1 MKKHLSLLLL
11 LAAAATVVRA
21 GLTKDIEYANVDG
34 VSLRLDAY
42 VPDGPGPFPAVI
54 MVHGGG
60 WNSGDKESKGLMG
73 PMNEPLSR
81 AGFAWFQINY
91 RLAPKYRYPA
101 CFDDVQA
108 AIRWIKAH
116 TAEYHVDPD
125 RLALAGESAG
135 GHLVDL
141 AAARADKATHVNAV
155 VSFYGVYDLVAQAKA
170 KGAGGNLGMLFGISE
185 LNDRTEPILRAAS
198 AATYLKPGLPPFL
211 LVHGDVDPKVPHE
224 LDVDFQAKLRALGGS
239 ADLITIKGGG
249 HGMLGWAKVAPGY
262 QDQVVAWLKKTLGP
276 PSVYA
281 TYPGTEG
288 KPINLWPEG
297 IPGYRQDG
305 PAESVVD
312 GRVYHVRHPT
322 LIAYLPPP
330 GTACGTAI
338 IDAPGGGY
346 VRLPAEKGEG
356 AEPRW
361 LNHLGITVFV
371 LTYRFGDDAPS
382 APLQDVL
389 RAIRLV
395 RSHAAEYG
403 IRPDRIGIIGDSAGG
418 HVATAASTLYDD
430 PAGRTGSPLDQVSGR
445 PDFAIL
451 LYPVVTMEDPYVHKG
466 SRGGLLGPNPT
477 PAAEQHYSTE
487 LHVTKDTPPAF
498 IVSTQEDHSVP
509 LENAVAYFMALRRAG
524 VRAEL
529 HLYEKGPHGFGF
541 TAGLGPTSDWPARC
555 VDWLRFHDLIPA
567 APGS

>member
-1 MKKHLSLLLL
+1 MKRSFALALL
-11 LAAAATVVRA
+11 LAASSAAHA
-21 GLTKDIEYANVDG
+21 ALIKDVEYANVDG
-34 VSLRLDAY
+34 VSLKLDIH

-60 WNSGDKESKGLMG
+60 WNSGDKVSRGLMS
-73 PMNEPLSR
+73 PMEEPLSR
-81 AGFAWFQINY
+81 AGFVWFEINY

-108 AIRWIKAH
+108 AIRWIKSH
-116 TAEYHVDPD
+116 TFEYHVDPD
-125 RLALAGESAG
+125 RIALAGESAG

-170 KGAGGNLGMLFGISE
+170 KGAGGNLGELFGISQ
-185 LNDRTEPILRAAS
+185 LDGQTTPMLAAAS

-211 LVHGDVDPKVPHE
+211 LVHGDVDPKVPYQE
-224 LDVDFQAKLRALGGS
+224 DVDFRSRLLALGD
-239 ADLITIKGGG
+239 ACDLITIHGGG
-249 HGMLGWAKVAPGY
+249 HGMNGWNEAATGY

-288 KPINLWPEG
+288 RPIDLWPEG
-297 IPGYRQDG
+297 IPGHRADG
-305 PAESVVD
+305 PAETVVD
-312 GRVYHVRHPT
+312 GKVYHVRHPT
-322 LIAYLPPP
+322 LIAYLPAP
-330 GTACGTAI
+330 GTANGTAV

-356 AEPRW
+356 DEPRW

-371 LTYRFGDDAPS
+371 LTYRFGDDSAA

-395 RSHAAEYG
+395 RAHAADYG
-403 IRPDRIGIIGDSAGG
+403 IRADRIGIIGGSAGG
-418 HVATAASTLYDD
+418 HIAAIASTLYDD
-430 PAGRTGSPLDQVSGR
+430 PVGKTGAALDQVSGR
-445 PDFAIL
+445 PDFAIM

-477 PAAEQHYSTE
+477 AEARRHYSAEQ
-487 LHVTKDTPPAF
+487 HVTKDTPPAF
-498 IVSTQEDHSVP
+498 IVSTEEDHSVP

-567 APGS
+567 APPS